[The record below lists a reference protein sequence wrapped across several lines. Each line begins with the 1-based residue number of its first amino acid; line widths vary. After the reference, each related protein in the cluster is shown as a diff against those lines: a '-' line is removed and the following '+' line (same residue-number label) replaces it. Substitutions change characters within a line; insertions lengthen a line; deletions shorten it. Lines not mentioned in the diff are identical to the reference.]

1 MVTLYFTEDGEPAKT
16 QHVRARSWDN
26 LRQYLLTVY
35 KTGEDVGYDREA
47 MCDRFQSFAG
57 ESHTAAEETH
67 SLLKKFG
74 FLNDNNELTVE
85 GEFVGMAISKNRLD
99 IVTEVFTQHFRAM
112 PTLAYTIDIV
122 RSIKRP
128 LSASKIDE
136 LMSRYNTSDSSQQAN
151 SIQNALNLL
160 EALGVI
166 KFNQEGNA
174 QSHLRKQ
181 TAIEAA
187 TYGLY
192 LLLQEENPLQADTI
206 RSKLPR
212 LTHLTQDGCERL
224 VSAARQDFGLLN
236 FRTTGDPKR
245 ASPFGGVFEVY
256 RNDDIMSYQLQNDLL

>member
-1 MVTLYFTEDGEPAKT
+1 MVKLYFTEDREPAKT

-26 LRQYLLTVY
+26 LRQYLLTAY
-35 KTGEDVGYDREA
+35 KTGENVDYDRDA
-47 MCDRFQSFAG
+47 MFDLFQSFAG
-57 ESHTAAEETH
+57 ESRTAAEETH
-67 SLLKKFG
+67 SLLKKFA
-74 FLNDNNELTVE
+74 FLNDDNELTVE
-85 GEFVGMAISKNRLD
+85 GEFVGMAISQNRLD
-99 IVTEVFTQHFRAM
+99 IATEVFIQHFRAM

-122 RSIKRP
+122 RSIERP
-128 LSASKIDE
+128 LSAAKIDE

-160 EALGVI
+160 EELGVI
-166 KFNQEGNA
+166 EFEEGGNA
-174 QSHLRKQ
+174 QSRLRER

-192 LLLQEENPLQADTI
+192 LLLHEENPLQADTI

-224 VSAARQDFGLLN
+224 VNAARQDFGLLN

-256 RNDDIMSYQLQNDLL
+256 RDEEITSDQIQNDLL